1 MTTVKRSNY
10 IFSIVSLS
18 ENFCFDESGQQRTIL
33 VNMMILNLT
42 GAHFLK
48 TPSHMNHTYDIN
60 MSTGVL
66 GLVVKLQT
74 LNLPWYVKLV
84 PDASHAKRFTP

>member
-1 MTTVKRSNY
+1 MTTVKRSDY

-18 ENFCFDESGQQRTIL
+18 ENFCFDESDQQRTIL
-33 VNMMILNLT
+33 NLMILNLIVD
-42 GAHFLK
+42 HFFKDPLQYE
-48 TPSHMNHTYDIN
+48 SHIN

-74 LNLPWYVKLV
+74 LNLPRHVKLV
-84 PDASHAKRFTP
+84 PDASHAKQECG